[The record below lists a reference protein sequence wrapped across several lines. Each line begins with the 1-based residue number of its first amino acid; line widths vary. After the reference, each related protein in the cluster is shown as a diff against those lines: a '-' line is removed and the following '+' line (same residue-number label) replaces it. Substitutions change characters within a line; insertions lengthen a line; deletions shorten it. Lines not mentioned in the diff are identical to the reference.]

1 MLGNVDKNETID
13 YEEMEKEVIE
23 DLDDDN
29 VNIVLNA
36 ADRYVY
42 EAITWPALAKG
53 QENILIEALRY
64 NGMDEVYVEDDD
76 EMINKLKENILSDM
90 CKKDKIFEEGVQT
103 YLEVRKKLF
112 DLAKNIYES
121 VLESSVSEKYK
132 KRSSDA
138 LKRYFI

>member
-90 CKKDKIFEEGVQT
+90 CKKTKS
-103 YLEVRKKLF
+103 LKKVCRH
-112 DLAKNIYES
+112 I
-121 VLESSVSEKYK
+121 
-132 KRSSDA
+132 
-138 LKRYFI
+138 